1 MVTVDLSLYS
11 DTPINLS
18 FKVISLF
25 AFKLLHLTL
34 PHSSSGFL
42 PTFAI
47 YLGVECAV
55 NSIPIILYLHAALA
69 TVCSRLQL
77 LSERTDTSEL
87 SCPLICIADL

>member
-25 AFKLLHLTL
+25 AFKLLHLTV

-47 YLGVECAV
+47 
-55 NSIPIILYLHAALA
+55 IPIILYLHATLA

-87 SCPLICIADL
+87 SSPLIGIADL